1 MTDAAGPL
9 PFPPRSAALT
19 ALRQA
24 ALLLLLAVVGGAAR
38 QFLPDGVRWAG
49 RWPTADTSA
58 EDAYKM
64 MAHAGDP
71 PFASIAE
78 AIAMHNNGILFLDAR
93 SHEEYVAGHIPHA
106 RNLPYYE
113 IDQYAAKALAGV
125 KANDRLV
132 VYCEG
137 PGCELSLFLGR
148 ELLARGYTD
157 IRDFYGGFP
166 EWQKAGLEV
175 EKGE

>member
-1 MTDAAGPL
+1 MTGAAG
-9 PFPPRSAALT
+9 FPSLRPRSAALS
-19 ALRQA
+19 ALTQA
-24 ALLLLLAVVGGAAR
+24 IFLVALSVAAGAVR
-38 QFLPDGVRWAG
+38 QFFPDGVRWTG

-78 AIAMHNNGILFLDAR
+78 AIALHNNRVIFLDAR
-93 SHEEYVAGHIPHA
+93 SKDEYAAGHIPRA
-106 RNLPYYE
+106 RSLPYYE
-113 IDQYAAKALAGV
+113 IDQYAAKALEGV
-125 KANDRLV
+125 KPNDRLV

-175 EKGE
+175 EK